1 MKYEDFRVNKDIMKR
16 LQLLL
21 FVPLALLLTYCA
33 PNKPKAKYFNDG
45 IVNLAG
51 MWVLNADNQTELNI
65 LLGIDLNEGS
75 TDINVMGQ
83 QVRDYRMISKGNQF
97 LLSYETIDGQ
107 KFNVL
112 ARMEGKDEMRISR
125 TEEAVD
131 DIIPIGQ
138 IGEKVY
144 RLKRLNPKETF
155 MARSNVAA
163 KK

>member
-1 MKYEDFRVNKDIMKR
+1 MKR
-16 LQLLL
+16 LKIL
-21 FVPLALLLTYCA
+21 FIPLALILTYCA
-33 PNKPKAKYFNDG
+33 PNQPEEKYFDDG

-107 KFNVL
+107 KFNIL
-112 ARMEGKDEMRISR
+112 ARM
-125 TEEAVD
+125 
-131 DIIPIGQ
+131 
-138 IGEKVY
+138 
-144 RLKRLNPKETF
+144 
-155 MARSNVAA
+155 
-163 KK
+163 

>member
-1 MKYEDFRVNKDIMKR
+1 MKR
-16 LQLLL
+16 LKIL
-21 FVPLALLLTYCA
+21 FIPLALILTYCA
-33 PNKPKAKYFNDG
+33 PQKQETQYFNDG

-75 TDINVMGQ
+75 TDINVLGH
-83 QVRDYRMISKGNQF
+83 QVKQYRMTSRGNQF

-112 ARMEGKDEMRISR
+112 ARMESKDEMRISR
-125 TEEAVD
+125 TDEAVNG
-131 DIIPIGQ
+131 IIPIGQ

-144 RLKRLNPKETF
+144 RLKRLNSKQAL

-163 KK
+163 KKEF

>member
-1 MKYEDFRVNKDIMKR
+1 MKR
-16 LQLLL
+16 LKIL
-21 FVPLALLLTYCA
+21 FIPLAIILTYCA
-33 PNKPKAKYFNDG
+33 PQKPEVLYFNDG

-51 MWVLNADNQTELNI
+51 MWVLNTDNQTELNI

-97 LLSYETIDGQ
+97 LLSYETSDGQ
-107 KFNVL
+107 KFNIL

-125 TEEAVD
+125 TDEAVNG
-131 DIIPIGQ
+131 IIPIGQ

-144 RLKRLNPKETF
+144 RLKRLNSKETF
-155 MARSNVAA
+155 MARSNIAA
-163 KK
+163 KKEF